1 MRLLPDSIVKLA
13 KSLELKKLIEAKKRS
28 DVGDYSA
35 KNRILKDVLNSSPNQ
50 FKVDSKLNEK
60 YVGITHTP
68 TGFKIHTKRNLIPS
82 NIEYK

>member
-35 KNRILKDVLNSSPNQ
+35 KNRILKDVLNSSPSQ